1 MAMEDW
7 LVQWLPRHVERI
19 LSDHAEEW
27 FEKYYATYPLVMKK
41 YELLRDLIENEMG
54 VKLK

>member
-1 MAMEDW
+1 MQKND
-7 LVQWLPRHVERI
+7 
-19 LSDHAEEW
+19 
-27 FEKYYATYPLVMKK
+27 ATYPLVMKK

>member
-7 LVQWLPRHVERI
+7 LVQMAPTASDDLDCYVERI

-27 FEKYYATYPLVMKK
+27 FEKYYATYL
-41 YELLRDLIENEMG
+41 
-54 VKLK
+54 

>member
-1 MAMEDW
+1 MQKNG
-7 LVQWLPRHVERI
+7 LKSI
-19 LSDHAEEW
+19 
-27 FEKYYATYPLVMKK
+27 TYPLVMKK

>member
-1 MAMEDW
+1 M
-7 LVQWLPRHVERI
+7 QKN
-19 LSDHAEEW
+19 
-27 FEKYYATYPLVMKK
+27 EKYYATYPLVMKK